1 MAENLTEKLVKAQS
15 IDFVENFG
23 NSITSLLTML
33 GVQRKFPMAAGSV
46 IKTYKSKVTLQ
57 NGEVAK
63 GEIIPLS
70 KVEMEEAEPIEL
82 AYSKHRKAVA
92 VEDIQ
97 KYGFARAIAMTD
109 EKLVRELQKEVR
121 SNFFAQLGKGTTAV
135 DGEGLQGA
143 LAQAWGNVQTK
154 FEDDGAMTIAFV
166 NPMDV
171 SDYLAKAN
179 ITIQN
184 AFGLNYVEN
193 FLGVNIVII
202 TPQVKAKTVYATA
215 AENLCFAY
223 PIVNGGEIAKAGFDF
238 VTDETGIIGITHD
251 INKERLTAE
260 TTTLSGGALF
270 AERLDGI
277 IKITIKAAAT
287 PTV

>member
-1 MAENLTEKLVKAQS
+1 MAENITEKLVKAQS
-15 IDFVENFG
+15 IDFVERFG
-23 NSITSLLTML
+23 NSITSLLAML
-33 GVQRKFPMAAGSV
+33 GVQRKFPMTAGSI
-46 IKTYKSKVTLQ
+46 IKTYTSKVTLQ

-97 KYGFARAIAMTD
+97 KYGFMRAIAMTD
-109 EKLVRELQKEVR
+109 DKLAKELQKDLR
-121 SNFFAQLGKGTTAV
+121 GKFFAQLEKGTTAV
-135 DGEGLQGA
+135 TGEGLQGA

-154 FEDDGAMTIAFV
+154 FEDDGAVTIAFV
-166 NPMDV
+166 NPLDV

-179 ITIQN
+179 ITVQN

-193 FLGVNIVII
+193 FLGVNVVII
-202 TPQVKAKTVYATA
+202 SPQVKAKTLYATA

-223 PIVNGGEIAKAGFDF
+223 AVVNGGEIAKAGFDF
-238 VTDETGIIGITHD
+238 TTDETGVIGITHD
-251 INKERLTAE
+251 INKQRLTAE
-260 TTTLSGGALF
+260 TTTLSGAALY

-277 IKITIKAAAT
+277 VKVTIKPKETPAA
-287 PTV
+287 